1 MPLPPR
7 VRVRGKNKVCEYIND
22 KGLIQMITPVMSN
35 WYILYISR
43 PAVES
48 LSFQKKFRRRFRLPH
63 NQFLQFVVDARDS
76 NWFPRWTRPDATG
89 RASSPLELMVLGAFR
104 YLGRGWTFDD
114 IEENTG
120 ISQETHR
127 QFFHAFIEVG
137 STILYKKYVRTPT
150 NPLEAEHHMFEM
162 TQAGFPGCLGSTDA
176 THVSIE
182 RCFNRLRNQHISSK
196 VPCLYSQDLV

>member
-1 MPLPPR
+1 MTLPPR
-7 VRVRGKNKVCEYIND
+7 VRVRGKYKVCEYIND

-35 WYILYISR
+35 WYYILYISR

-76 NWFPRWTRPDATG
+76 NWFPRWTRP
-89 RASSPLELMVLGAFR
+89 
-104 YLGRGWTFDD
+104 GWTFDD

-127 QFFHAFIEVG
+127 QFFHTFIEVG

-196 VPCLYSQDLV
+196 LPCTARTYS

>member
-1 MPLPPR
+1 MSSSNPHFTNMAHMNSCDHRPHNIVQCLDANGEVEPEKYFQYLQFLSDFGRTLLMPTPEIQSLNNVPLPPR

-89 RASSPLELMVLGAFR
+89 RASTPLELMVLGAFR
-104 YLGRGWTFDD
+104 
-114 IEENTG
+114 
-120 ISQETHR
+120 
-127 QFFHAFIEVG
+127 
-137 STILYKKYVRTPT
+137 
-150 NPLEAEHHMFEM
+150 
-162 TQAGFPGCLGSTDA
+162 
-176 THVSIE
+176 
-182 RCFNRLRNQHISSK
+182 
-196 VPCLYSQDLV
+196 